1 MGCSNT
7 DEEVNPS
14 KEMRHTT
21 PTTGIENNLLV
32 LEWLT
37 MEFLASFDPPRK
49 RSDTQLPNPTPQGD
63 THKREATP
71 SPPTLAN
78 KSLVFHLKSQVI
90 FKRREKIPR

>member
-7 DEEVNPS
+7 NEEVNPS

-37 MEFLASFDPPRK
+37 MEFLASFDPHAREATHNCQ
-49 RSDTQLPNPTPQGD
+49 TQLP
-63 THKREATP
+63 KATP
-71 SPPTLAN
+71 T
-78 KSLVFHLKSQVI
+78 
-90 FKRREKIPR
+90 RGR